1 MPYSHEIPVPVFT
14 ELPSLEDEDD
24 ICQSDENYGHVSDTD
39 FVNISTKEL
48 ECFNQAVLNGSIKD
62 LGLQKEL
69 SELLASR
76 RKEKNMLPKETNV
89 TFYRNRE
96 KGHLAFF
103 ETDYD
108 FVYCFDV
115 AGLLVAMG
123 VPQCGLNE

>member
-1 MPYSHEIPVPVFT
+1 M
-14 ELPSLEDEDD
+14 
-24 ICQSDENYGHVSDTD
+24 
-39 FVNISTKEL
+39 NISTKKL

-103 ETDYD
+103 ETDND